1 MVRHMGPPRS
11 MTDPTTPRPSEAG
24 AAHQAETSK
33 SLAAAMAPRAR
44 CSVIVA
50 LEKLVPLSMEMLVLF
65 EDVFAHQ
72 CASAV

>member
-1 MVRHMGPPRS
+1 
-11 MTDPTTPRPSEAG
+11 
-24 AAHQAETSK
+24 
-33 SLAAAMAPRAR
+33 LAAAMAPRAR